1 MAKKTTKDVAPA
13 SAAQSR
19 FERLMGSAVVQKA
32 RGAYGKLSCIPAS
45 QHPVLVNRYRMRS
58 GIYSLDVALGGGWPV
73 GRMSTAWGPPST
85 AKTTVLTMTIATAQ
99 QCCAV
104 CQRWNPCGCPTPT
117 ETVAAFVDLEGT
129 LDLDWAASQGVDLD
143 RLLYCAPSS
152 AEEAL
157 EITDGLVRSGDCDL
171 VGYDSLALTVPR
183 KTMEE
188 REMGAALPG
197 SQAKILSE
205 GLARLTLSS
214 NAMGNA
220 QGRRPTILFL
230 NQVRS
235 QVGVVFGNPEI
246 QSGGN
251 AVKFMPSVIVRT
263 AGGKVTM
270 GKDANGHEFPER
282 AEWRATI
289 QKNKT
294 SAPRME
300 AEAFVQ
306 LTTTHEARAGEF
318 IDSHVMAEDA
328 KLFGLL
334 TGGGGSYS
342 LHGLKGSLSEIKLAL
357 HRDKAYRREV
367 YDVLMGIHFGKAA
380 AVEETA
386 DAPVEPGSTDE
397 AAAE

>member
-1 MAKKTTKDVAPA
+1 MAKKTKEVAPP

-32 RGAYGKLSCIPAS
+32 RGSYGALSCIPAS

-73 GRMSTAWGPPST
+73 GRMSTTWGPPST

-205 GLARLTLSS
+205 GLARLTLSA
-214 NAMGNA
+214 NAMGNS
-220 QGRRPTILFL
+220 QGRRPTLLFL

-235 QVGVVFGNPEI
+235 QVGVVFGSPEI

-263 AGGKVTM
+263 AGGKVTL
-270 GKDANGHEFPER
+270 GKDEHGHEFPER
-282 AEWRATI
+282 AEWRATV

-300 AEAFVQ
+300 ADAFVQ
-306 LTTTHEARAGEF
+306 LTTTAEARAGEF
-318 IDSHVMAEDA
+318 IDSHVMVEDA
-328 KLFGLL
+328 KRFGIL
-334 TGGGGSYS
+334 TGGGGSYT
-342 LHGLKGSLSEIKLAL
+342 LLGRKGSLSELKLAL
-357 HRDKAYRREV
+357 HNDKRYRREA
-367 YDVLMGIHFGKAA
+367 YDTLMAFHFGKAD

-397 AAAE
+397 APPK